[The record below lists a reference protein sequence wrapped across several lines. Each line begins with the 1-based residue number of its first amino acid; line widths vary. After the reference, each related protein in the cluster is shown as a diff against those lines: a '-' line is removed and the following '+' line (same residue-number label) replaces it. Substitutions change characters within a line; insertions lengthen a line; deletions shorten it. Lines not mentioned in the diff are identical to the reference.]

1 MNYCKT
7 KNTLSSKKGYFMK
20 KAKDRA
26 VFDEFAKMCPWAAD
40 KVVRWNSSDVGEIV
54 VELDDGGVVQYDK
67 IIKTWRFARN
77 LQELKDLRTP
87 TNEEEWKQEFSW
99 RLYRK
104 MVSKGLSQDDL
115 AFEADIS
122 PASITKYMNGTSV
135 PSAYNLLKIAKAMHL
150 SIEDFAKIT
159 CLN

>member
-1 MNYCKT
+1 
-7 KNTLSSKKGYFMK
+7 MK
-20 KAKDRA
+20 KTRDVN
-26 VFDEFAKMCPWAAD
+26 VFNEFVKMCPWAVD
-40 KVVRWNSSDVGEIV
+40 KVVHWNSSDVGEIV
-54 VELDDGGVVQYDK
+54 VELDDGSVVQYDK
-67 IIKTWRFARN
+67 VIKTWRFARN

-150 SIEDFAKIT
+150 SIEDFAKII

>member
-1 MNYCKT
+1 
-7 KNTLSSKKGYFMK
+7 MK

-26 VFDEFAKMCPWAAD
+26 VFDEFTKMCPWAAD
-40 KVVRWNSSDVGEIV
+40 KVVRWYSSDNFEIV
-54 VELDDGGVVQYDK
+54 VELDDGGVIQYDQ
-67 IIKTWRFARN
+67 ILKTFRCASS
-77 LQELKDLRTP
+77 LEELEDLRTP

-104 MVSKGLSQDDL
+104 MISKGLSQDDL

-150 SIEDFAKIT
+150 SIEDFAKII